1 MCKTECSEYFIRKH
15 KCKSVL
21 KDFPDMR
28 DQFQQMSHEEY
39 TFKIKNKIIEI
50 KNKYLRKYKSRLNFN
65 QILYDQP
72 NEFNLKNS
80 NPSTNYYIDI

>member
-15 KCKSVL
+15 KWKSVL
-21 KDFPDMR
+21 KEFPDMR
-28 DQFQQMSHEEY
+28 DQFQQMSNEEY

-50 KNKYLRKYKSRLNFN
+50 KNKYLRKYKSRLDFN
-65 QILYDQP
+65 QILCDQP

-80 NPSTNYYIDI
+80 KPSTNYYIDI